1 MEGPDTTKLAP
12 PPDIFNPRPE
22 LKRPPGVIILP
33 LMSLPAG
40 LKLGPYEIVSPL
52 GAGGMG
58 EVYRA
63 RDTRLD
69 RTVAVKILPAHFS
82 NDPVRKQRF
91 EREAKSI
98 SGLNHPNICT
108 LHDVGS
114 QDGITYL
121 VMECVEG
128 DTLAKRL
135 EKGPL
140 PLEQVLRY
148 GAQIADALD
157 KAHRS
162 GVIHRD
168 LKPGNIMLTATG
180 AKLLD
185 FGLAKAAP
193 PFSSSAT
200 LTVTAAYQSPV
211 TEQGTIVG
219 TFQYMSPEQVEGK
232 ELDGRSDIFSL
243 GAILYEAL
251 TGRRAFDGKS
261 QLSVASAIL
270 EKEPEPISSVKPMTP
285 PALDHIIRKC
295 LAKDIEERWQSAS
308 DLKSELLWISQSS
321 GEAAAGRRPAAA
333 GFRWRNGA
341 LLATAVV
348 LLFAFGFMTYL
359 LSKKVESAP
368 LVRSVI
374 LPPPQVTLVTLG
386 DNAGAPA
393 ISRDGS
399 KLVFVGMADGK
410 QMLYLRHLDS
420 GATEPLPGTGNGK
433 FPFWSPDGKFL
444 GFFAD
449 EQLKK
454 LDLSGGPPISL
465 APASDGRGGTWAGDV
480 ILFAPDI
487 YESIYRVPA
496 SGGKVV
502 AVTKVDRSQHSTHRW
517 PFFLPDG
524 KHFLYLAAQHTGS
537 QEGNASVYAASLDG
551 GSPKLILHSSGSV
564 LFSSGN
570 LLYYREGSLMAQEFD
585 PDRLELRGGATLIG
599 PVLREGG
606 NWGAIASASQNGV
619 LVYQSAGE
627 VSYPVVWIDR
637 NGRRMGPVPI
647 TDQLVDL
654 HLSPDR
660 TRAAAV
666 RFSGAHG
673 QVVVFDLKTGGQTKI
688 TFAEDAWYVA
698 WSPDGK
704 RVAFSAMKPGTTS
717 TNVYLKRAD
726 GAGDPELLLSADEI
740 DAPED
745 WSRDGRYLVI
755 TRGRI
760 GSQKIWIV
768 PMFGD
773 RKPFPLF
780 PNATFDHF
788 TGRVS
793 PDGKW
798 IAYAS
803 RESGAVDIYVTSFP
817 NSVGKWQLSS
827 GGAAF
832 PQAWKGDTKELYFI
846 AKDGNMMAVSVGES
860 AGSFAVK
867 DIHPLFRSPFLA
879 GPVNTIFDVD
889 PSDGQRFIGSTTPDS
904 SSLPLNAITNWT
916 VLLKK

>member
-1 MEGPDTTKLAP
+1 M
-12 PPDIFNPRPE
+12 
-22 LKRPPGVIILP
+22 P
-33 LMSLPAG
+33 LTPST
-40 LKLGPYEIVSPL
+40 KLGPYEILTPL
-52 GAGGMG
+52 GTGGMG

-69 RTVAVKILPAHFS
+69 RTVAVKILPVQLS
-82 NDPVRKQRF
+82 NDPIRKQRF
-91 EREAKSI
+91 EREAKTI
-98 SGLNHPNICT
+98 SSLNHPNICT

-114 QDGITYL
+114 QDGVDYL

-128 DTLAKRL
+128 ETLAKRL
-135 EKGPL
+135 EKGAL
-140 PLEQVLRY
+140 PLEQVLKY
-148 GAQIADALD
+148 GAQIADGLD
-157 KAHRS
+157 KAHRA
-162 GVIHRD
+162 GIVHRD

-185 FGLAKAAP
+185 FGLAKPTPAL
-193 PFSSSAT
+193 SSSIT
-200 LTVTAAYQSPV
+200 LTVTATPDSPV

-243 GAILYEAL
+243 GAVLYEML
-251 TGRRAFDGKS
+251 TGRRAFEGKS

-270 EKEPEPISSVKPMTP
+270 EKEPEPISALKPMAP
-285 PALDHIIRKC
+285 PALDHTIRKC
-295 LAKDIEERWQSAS
+295 LAKDAEERWQSAS

-321 GEAAAGRRPAAA
+321 GEVAIRRLPSATVS
-333 GFRWRNGA
+333 RWRNGVLLA
-341 LLATAVV
+341 IGAVLLATATG
-348 LLFAFGFMTYL
+348 LITYISSKR
-359 LSKKVESAP
+359 LSSPP

-374 LPPPQVTLVTLG
+374 LPPPQVTLLTLG

-410 QMLYLRHLDS
+410 QMLYLRHLDA
-420 GATEPLPGTGNGK
+420 GTTEPLPGTGNGK
-433 FPFWSPDGKFL
+433 FPFWSPDGKSL

-454 LDLSGGPPISL
+454 LELSGGPPISL

-480 ILFAPDI
+480 ILFTPDI
-487 YESIYRVPA
+487 YEGIYRVQA
-496 SGGKVV
+496 TGGKAVT
-502 AVTKVDRSQHSTHRW
+502 VTKVDRSQHSTHRW
-517 PFFLPDG
+517 PLFLPDG

-537 QEGNASVYAASLDG
+537 QEGNAAVYAASIDG
-551 GSPKLILHSSGSV
+551 GTPKLILHSSGSV

-570 LLYYREGSLMAQEFD
+570 LLFIREGSLMAQEFD
-585 PDRLELRGGATLIG
+585 PGQLELRGGATPIG
-599 PVLREGG
+599 TVLREGG
-606 NWGAIASASQNGV
+606 NWGVIASASQNGV
-619 LVYQSAGE
+619 LLYQSAGE
-627 VSYPVVWIDR
+627 VSYPVIWIDR
-637 NGRRMGPVPI
+637 NGRHMGSVPI

-654 HLSPDR
+654 HLSPDQ

-688 TFAEDAWYVA
+688 TFGEDAWYVA

-704 RVAFSAMKPGTTS
+704 RLAFSTMKAGSTN
-717 TNVYLKRAD
+717 TNVYIKRAD
-726 GAGDPELLLSADEI
+726 GAGEPELLVSADEI

-745 WSRDGRYLVI
+745 WTRDGRYLVM
-755 TRGRI
+755 TRGSA
-760 GSQKIWIV
+760 GSQKIWVV

-773 RKPFPLF
+773 RKAFPLF

-788 TGRVS
+788 AGRVS

-803 RESGAVDIYVTSFP
+803 RESGAIELYVTSFP
-817 NSVGKWQLSS
+817 NGVGKWQISS
-827 GGAAF
+827 GGAVY
-832 PQAWKGDTKELYFI
+832 PEAWKADTKELYFI
-846 AKDGNMMAVSVGES
+846 TKDGNMVAVSVREF
-860 AGSFAVK
+860 AGSFAVE
-867 DIHPLFRSPFLA
+867 DMHPLFRSPFLT
-879 GPVNTIFDVD
+879 GPVNTVFDVD
-889 PSDGQRFIGSTTPDS
+889 PKDGQRFIGSTAPDS
-904 SSLPLNAITNWT
+904 SSLPLNLITNWT
-916 VLLKK
+916 AQLKK